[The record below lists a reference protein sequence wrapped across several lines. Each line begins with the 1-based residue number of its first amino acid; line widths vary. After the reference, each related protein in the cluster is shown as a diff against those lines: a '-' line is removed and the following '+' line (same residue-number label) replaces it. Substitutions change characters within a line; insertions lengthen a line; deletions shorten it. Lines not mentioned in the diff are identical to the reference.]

1 MKPVEGKLM
10 KHIGILITESPDRWV
25 MDDVEDEINTV
36 MSSHF
41 SNWDYTITI
50 QDVTE

>member
-1 MKPVEGKLM
+1 MRPIEGKLM
-10 KHIGILITESPDRWV
+10 KHIGILITEYPDSWK
-25 MDDVEDEINTV
+25 MEDVEDEINSV
-36 MSSHF
+36 MSNHF